1 MKSPDDLNRPPG
13 NPPSTD
19 RSADPASANQ
29 AAVRAAPAMTDRP
42 RIARG
47 FRLQWEEVQ
56 DSWVL
61 LYPEGMVK
69 LNASAGE
76 ILRRCDGERTVAT
89 IVDELEKA
97 FDTSG
102 LGDDVTA
109 FLEVAAR
116 QRWVE
121 TGSTGS
127 AS

>member
-1 MKSPDDLNRPPG
+1 M
-13 NPPSTD
+13 
-19 RSADPASANQ
+19 A
-29 AAVRAAPAMTDRP
+29 DRP

-76 ILRRCDGERTVAT
+76 ILRRCDGERTVAA
-89 IVDELEKA
+89 IVGELEEA
-97 FDTSG
+97 FDTTG
-102 LGDDVTA
+102 LGDDVAA
-109 FLEVAAR
+109 FLEIAAR

-121 TGSTGS
+121 S
-127 AS
+127 ASEENKRPEGDSA